1 MCEAGRVV
9 VAYKGSLYDVTN
21 FTGHPGGVGRLQM
34 AAGSDL
40 EVKIVKTQ
48 DPGGSI
54 WIDFVSTGLLEGIHT
69 TQPWTHWSLHVSVQD
84 WRSHP

>member
-1 MCEAGRVV
+1 MFVGAAALFARRDDEDESQCSRLYSLDELSKMCEAGRVV

-40 EVKIVKTQ
+40 EVTAV
-48 DPGGSI
+48 
-54 WIDFVSTGLLEGIHT
+54 
-69 TQPWTHWSLHVSVQD
+69 
-84 WRSHP
+84 